1 MSKEYFGWRG
11 VIKLAK
17 ELGYSWQEACEVL
30 YRKKVNPKTT
40 LDQIL
45 MCAQIKYDLKLIKA
59 GRFLI
64 SIKDGR
70 IIKPLKYEKDIH
82 YVVRANFSTFRDY
95 LDKRSKLK
103 IINSSSDVYKS
114 IRDMYAKKIKLYPD
128 KIDKAL
134 SEILLT
140 PQAVAQ
146 LQKNMK

>member
-1 MSKEYFGWRG
+1 MSKEYLGWRG

-45 MCAQIKYDLKLIKA
+45 ICAQIKYDLELVKA
-59 GRFLI
+59 GRFLKN
-64 SIKDGR
+64 IKDGR

-82 YVVRANFSTFRDY
+82 YVVRASFSTFKDY
-95 LDKRSKLK
+95 LEKYSRLK
-103 IINSSSDVYKS
+103 IESYSDVYKA
-114 IRDMYAKKIKLYPD
+114 IRDMYVKKIKLYPN
-128 KIDKAL
+128 KIDKAF

-140 PQAVAQ
+140 SQGMAQ
-146 LQKNMK
+146 LQRIMK

>member
-1 MSKEYFGWRG
+1 MSKEYLGWRG

-45 MCAQIKYDLKLIKA
+45 ICAQIKYDLELVKA
-59 GRFLI
+59 GRFLKN
-64 SIKDGR
+64 IKDGR

-82 YVVRANFSTFRDY
+82 YVVRASFSTFKDY
-95 LDKRSKLK
+95 LEKYSRLK
-103 IINSSSDVYKS
+103 IESNSDVYKA
-114 IRDMYAKKIKLYPD
+114 IRDMYVKKIKLYPN
-128 KIDKAL
+128 KIEKAF

-140 PQAVAQ
+140 SQGMAQ
-146 LQKNMK
+146 LQRIMK

>member
-1 MSKEYFGWRG
+1 MSKEYLGWRG

-17 ELGYSWQEACEVL
+17 ELKYSWQEACEVL
-30 YRKKVNPKTT
+30 YKKKVNPKTT

-45 MCAQIKYDLKLIKA
+45 ICAQIKYDLKLVKA
-59 GRFLI
+59 GRFLKN
-64 SIKDGR
+64 IKDGR

-82 YVVRANFSTFRDY
+82 YVVRANFSTFKDY
-95 LDKRSKLK
+95 LNKYSKLK
-103 IINSSSDVYKS
+103 INSSSDVYKS

-134 SEILLT
+134 SETLLT

-146 LQKNMK
+146 LQINIK